1 MRKIYVTSE
10 ATQVIDLGR
19 RRENGATQVIFDLYP
34 RDGYAVTIM
43 VLRPGDTQ
51 PYPASDVVLDTVARK
66 VVWTITSTDTYR
78 NGAGSIQYRYED
90 AHGRVVKTKMFRTFV
105 SRSVDCE
112 AGTPPDAYS
121 TWLETL
127 VSQGAQTSINAQ
139 AAAQAAANAETS
151 AQNAECSENAAA
163 AAAENASQS
172 EANAAISANT
182 AQTALV
188 GMTFVSFEVSDDGH
202 VRISNGDLLG
212 TTSFE
217 LTENGHLEVT
227 C

>member
-34 RDGYAVTIM
+34 RDGYTVTIM
-43 VLRPGDTQ
+43 VLRPGDKRS
-51 PYPASDVVLDTVARK
+51 YPASNVVIDPVERK
-66 VVWTITSTDTYR
+66 VIWTITNTDTHR
-78 NGAGSIQYRYED
+78 SGSGAIQYRYEN
-90 AHGRVVKTKMFRTFV
+90 ASGTVVKTRIFRTWV
-105 SRSVDCE
+105 SSAVDAD
-112 AGTPPDAYS
+112 AGDPPDAYS

-163 AAAENASQS
+163 AAAESASQS
-172 EANAAISANT
+172 ETNAAISANA
-182 AQTALV
+182 AQTALE
-188 GMTFVSFEVSDDGH
+188 GMTFVSFEVSNDGH